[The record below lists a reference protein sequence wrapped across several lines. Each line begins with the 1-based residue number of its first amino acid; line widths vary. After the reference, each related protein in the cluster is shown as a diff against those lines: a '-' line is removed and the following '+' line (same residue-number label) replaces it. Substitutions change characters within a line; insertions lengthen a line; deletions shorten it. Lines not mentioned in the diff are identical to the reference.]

1 MPELLAIVPAYNE
14 ATRIA
19 PVIAVLVGLGLPV
32 LVVDDGSKDNTAAVA
47 RAAGARV
54 LRKPNGGKGSAILA
68 GSAWAVDQGF
78 RLALF
83 IDGDG
88 QHNPHEAL
96 RLIAAARM
104 LRQHSREPFLVIGRR
119 MLQIERQPL
128 HRRFLNRL
136 SSLTVT
142 FFAGRRIID
151 SQSGFRLC
159 DPALLLRLP
168 LAGRRYDL
176 ESEVCVLLGRAGIPV
191 GEVPITVIYNDK
203 VSGLHPVWDT
213 LRFFQA
219 AVFAWFR
226 ARPWLRR
233 PTIPALAVS
242 DAGEQAELR
251 QPALV

>member
-32 LVVDDGSKDNTAAVA
+32 LVVDDGSHDDTAAAA

-88 QHNPHEAL
+88 QHDPREAL
-96 RLIAAARM
+96 RLIAAAKM
-104 LRQHSREPFLVIGRR
+104 LDQRGREPFLVIGRR
-119 MLQIERQPL
+119 MLRIECQPL

-176 ESEVCVLLGRAGIPV
+176 ESEVCVLAGRAGITV
-191 GEVPITVIYNDK
+191 TEVPITVIYNDK

-213 LRFFQA
+213 LRFLKA

-233 PTIPALAVS
+233 ATVSLRPT
-242 DAGEQAELR
+242 DAAADRAGIG
-251 QPALV
+251 QPALG